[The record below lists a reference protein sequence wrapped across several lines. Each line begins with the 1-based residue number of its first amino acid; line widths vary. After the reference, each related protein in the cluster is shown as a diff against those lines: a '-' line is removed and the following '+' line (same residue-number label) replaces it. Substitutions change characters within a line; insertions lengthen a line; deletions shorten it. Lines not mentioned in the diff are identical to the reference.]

1 MKNKNR
7 HQDMTAVKWM
17 YRVSKKHMTGVIAY
31 GVLSVVLAFAGVL
44 SALGTKNIV
53 NGATYRDLTLLTEG
67 AIILGVIL
75 GVQFIFKIVSRNI
88 FERSKAKI
96 ELGLRAHIFKTVL
109 KKDYNA
115 VSAFHS
121 GEILNRITSDVG
133 VVTDGIMSLLP
144 RLITLIVRLVV
155 AVVIMA
161 SFDPLFTAVFVV
173 GGAVLV
179 GFSRLFKRY
188 LKEIHKKSQESDGKV
203 RSFMQESLGEVL
215 VIKVFDAYKQIGA
228 KADRLL
234 GENYRV
240 RIKRATMS
248 IFASSGIN
256 LVFSAGHLF
265 AIIWGG
271 YRVYNGF
278 IDIGEM
284 SAILQLVNQIQGPL
298 SSLSGFLPSFYAT
311 VASAERLME
320 FENLPDEKNSD
331 KKIDDINDFY
341 LKLDS
346 IKINDVTF
354 SYGREVVLEN
364 ASCEIQK
371 GDFVAITGISGIG
384 KSTLFKLMMGVLAPQ
399 KGEITL
405 CGEDYN
411 VYASCETRRLFS
423 YVPQGNLLFS
433 GTLYENITFMSDS
446 KTKEEIDTAIRL
458 SCCDEFINEFEQGL
472 DTVLGERGQGLS
484 EGQAQRVAIA
494 RAILYDA
501 PVILLDEATS
511 ALDEATEKR
520 LIENLR
526 ELQNKTLLLITH
538 KKAALSVCNKE
549 LKIIDGKII
558 IEKAGECNENQI

>member
-7 HQDMTAVKWM
+7 HQDMNAVKWM
-17 YRVSKKHMTGVIAY
+17 YRVSKKHLKGVFVY

-53 NGATYRDLTLLTEG
+53 NGATYRDLPLLTEG
-67 AIILGVIL
+67 AIILGAIL
-75 GVQFIFKIVSRNI
+75 GVQFVFKIVSRNI

-96 ELGLRAHIFKTVL
+96 ELGMRSHIFKTVL
-109 KKDYNA
+109 KKDYSA

-121 GEILNRITSDVG
+121 GEILNRIISDVG
-133 VVTDGIMSLLP
+133 VVTDGVMSLLP
-144 RLITLIVRLVV
+144 RLVTLVVRLVV

-161 SFDPLFTAVFVV
+161 SFDPLFTAVFVA
-173 GGAVLV
+173 GGVVLI
-179 GFSRLFKRY
+179 GFSRLFKGY
-188 LKEIHKKSQESDGKV
+188 LKEIHKKSQESDGNV

-215 VIKVFDAYKQIGA
+215 VIKVFNAYKQIGE
-228 KADRLL
+228 KVDRLM

-240 RIKRATMS
+240 RIRRATMS
-248 IFASSGIN
+248 IFAGSGIN
-256 LVFSAGHLF
+256 LVFTAGHLF

-320 FENLPDEKNSD
+320 FENLPDEKTSGE
-331 KKIDDINDFY
+331 KIDDINRFY
-341 LKLDS
+341 SKLHS
-346 IKINDVTF
+346 INVSNVTF
-354 SYGREVVLEN
+354 SYGREAVLEE
-364 ASCEIQK
+364 ASCEIKK
-371 GDFVAITGISGIG
+371 GDFVAVTGISGIG
-384 KSTLFKLMMGVLAPQ
+384 KSTLFKLMMGVLTPQ
-399 KGEITL
+399 SGEISL
-405 CGEDYN
+405 CGEGRS
-411 VYASCETRRLFS
+411 VSACSETRRLFS

-433 GTLYENITFMSDS
+433 GTLYENITFMSKG
-446 KTKEEIDTAIRL
+446 KTKEEIDAAIRL
-458 SCCDEFINEFEQGL
+458 SCCDDFINEFEQGL

-526 ELQNKTLLLITH
+526 ELQDKTLLLITH

-558 IEKAGECNENQI
+558 IEKAGESDEN

>member
-7 HQDMTAVKWM
+7 HQDMAAVKWM
-17 YRVSKKHMTGVIAY
+17 YRVSKNRLGGVFVY

-44 SALGTKNIV
+44 SAFGTKNIV
-53 NGATYRDLTLLTEG
+53 NGATYHDLPLLTEG

-75 GVQFIFKIVSRNI
+75 SVQFVFKIVSRNI
-88 FERSKAKI
+88 FERTKARI
-96 ELGLRAHIFKTVL
+96 ELGLRSHIFKTVL
-109 KKDYNA
+109 RKDYCA

-161 SFDPLFTAVFVV
+161 GFDPLFTAVFVA
-173 GGAVLV
+173 GGVVLI
-179 GFSRLFKRY
+179 GFSRLFKGY
-188 LKEIHKKSQESDGKV
+188 LKDIHKQSQQADGKV

-215 VIKVFDAYKQIGA
+215 VIKVFNAYKQIGE
-228 KADRLL
+228 KVDHLL
-234 GENYRV
+234 SENYRI
-240 RIKRATMS
+240 RIRRATVS
-248 IFASSGIN
+248 IFANSGIN

-298 SSLSGFLPSFYAT
+298 SSLSGFLPSLYAT

-320 FENLPDEKNSD
+320 FENLPDEKTSD
-331 KKIDDINDFY
+331 EKIDGINDFY
-341 LKLDS
+341 SKLES
-346 IKINDVTF
+346 IRIDDVTF
-354 SYGREVVLEN
+354 SYDRDAVLEN
-364 ASCEIQK
+364 ASCEIKK
-371 GDFVAITGISGIG
+371 GDFVAVTGISGIG
-384 KSTLFKLMMGVLAPQ
+384 KSTLFKLMLGVINPQ
-399 KGEITL
+399 QGEITL
-405 CGEDYN
+405 CGDGFN
-411 VYASCETRRLFS
+411 VAASSETRKLFS

-433 GTLYENITFMSDS
+433 GTVYENITFMSDG
-446 KTKEEIDTAIRL
+446 KTKEEISRAIKL

-511 ALDEATEKR
+511 ALDEATEKK
-520 LIENLR
+520 LIKNLR
-526 ELQNKTLLLITH
+526 ELEGKTMLLITH
-538 KKAALSVCNKE
+538 KKAALSVCSKE

-558 IEKAGECNENQI
+558 IEKAGESDEN

>member
-7 HQDMTAVKWM
+7 HQDMNAVKWM
-17 YRVSKKHMTGVIAY
+17 YRVSKKHLKGVFVY

-53 NGATYRDLTLLTEG
+53 NGATYRDLPLLTEG
-67 AIILGVIL
+67 AIILGAIL
-75 GVQFIFKIVSRNI
+75 GVQFVFKIVSRNI

-96 ELGLRAHIFKTVL
+96 ELGLRSHIFKTVL
-109 KKDYNA
+109 KKDYSA

-121 GEILNRITSDVG
+121 GEILNRIISDVG
-133 VVTDGIMSLLP
+133 VVTDGVMSLLP
-144 RLITLIVRLVV
+144 RLVTLVVRLVV

-161 SFDPLFTAVFVV
+161 SFDPLFTAVFVA
-173 GGAVLV
+173 GGVVLI
-179 GFSRLFKRY
+179 GFSRLFKGY
-188 LKEIHKKSQESDGKV
+188 LKEIHKKSQESDGNV

-215 VIKVFDAYKQIGA
+215 VIKVFNAYKQIGE
-228 KADRLL
+228 KVDRLM

-240 RIKRATMS
+240 RIRRATMS
-248 IFASSGIN
+248 IFAGSGIN
-256 LVFSAGHLF
+256 LVFTAGHLF

-320 FENLPDEKNSD
+320 FENLPDEKTSGE
-331 KKIDDINDFY
+331 KIGDINRFY
-341 LKLDS
+341 SKLRS
-346 IKINDVTF
+346 INVSNVTF
-354 SYGREVVLEN
+354 SYGREAVLEE
-364 ASCEIQK
+364 ASCEIKK
-371 GDFVAITGISGIG
+371 GDFVAVTGISGIG
-384 KSTLFKLMMGVLAPQ
+384 KSTLFKLMMGVLTPQ
-399 KGEITL
+399 SGEISL
-405 CGEDYN
+405 CGEGRS
-411 VYASCETRRLFS
+411 VSACSETRRLFS

-433 GTLYENITFMSDS
+433 GTLYENITFMSEG
-446 KTKEEIDTAIRL
+446 KTKEEIDAAIRL
-458 SCCDEFINEFEQGL
+458 SCCDDFINEFEQGL

-526 ELQNKTLLLITH
+526 ELQDKTLLLITH

-558 IEKAGECNENQI
+558 IEKAGESDEN

>member
-7 HQDMTAVKWM
+7 HQDMNAVKWM
-17 YRVSKKHMTGVIAY
+17 YRVSKKHLKGVFVY

-53 NGATYRDLTLLTEG
+53 NGATYRDLPLLTEG
-67 AIILGVIL
+67 AIILGAIL
-75 GVQFIFKIVSRNI
+75 GVQFVFKIVSRNI

-96 ELGLRAHIFKTVL
+96 ELGLRSHIFKTVL
-109 KKDYNA
+109 KKDYSA
-115 VSAFHS
+115 VSVFHS
-121 GEILNRITSDVG
+121 GEILNRIISDVG
-133 VVTDGIMSLLP
+133 VVTDGVMSLLP
-144 RLITLIVRLVV
+144 RLVTLVVRLVV

-161 SFDPLFTAVFVV
+161 SFDPLFTAVFVA
-173 GGAVLV
+173 GGVVLI
-179 GFSRLFKRY
+179 GFSRLFKGY
-188 LKEIHKKSQESDGKV
+188 LKEIHKKSQESDGNV

-215 VIKVFDAYKQIGA
+215 VIKVFNAYKQVGE
-228 KADRLL
+228 KVDRLM

-240 RIKRATMS
+240 RIRRATVS
-248 IFASSGIN
+248 IFAGSGIS
-256 LVFSAGHLF
+256 LVFTAGHLF

-320 FENLPDEKNSD
+320 FENLPDEKTSGE
-331 KKIDDINDFY
+331 KIDDINRFY
-341 LKLDS
+341 SKLHS
-346 IKINDVTF
+346 INVSNVTF
-354 SYGREVVLEN
+354 SYGREAVLEE
-364 ASCEIQK
+364 ASCEIKK
-371 GDFVAITGISGIG
+371 GDFVAVTGISGIG
-384 KSTLFKLMMGVLAPQ
+384 KSTLFKLMMGVLTPQ
-399 KGEITL
+399 SGEISL
-405 CGEDYN
+405 CGDGHS
-411 VYASCETRRLFS
+411 VSACSETRRLFS

-433 GTLYENITFMSDS
+433 GTLYENITFMSDG
-446 KTKEEIDTAIRL
+446 KTKEEIDAAIRL
-458 SCCDEFINEFEQGL
+458 SCCDDFINEFEQGL

-526 ELQNKTLLLITH
+526 ELQDKTLLLITH

-558 IEKAGECNENQI
+558 IKKAGESDEN

>member
-7 HQDMTAVKWM
+7 HQDMNAVKWM
-17 YRVSKKHMTGVIAY
+17 YRVSKKHLKGVFVY

-53 NGATYRDLTLLTEG
+53 NGATYRDLPLLTEG
-67 AIILGVIL
+67 AIILGAIL
-75 GVQFIFKIVSRNI
+75 GVQFVFKIVSRNI
-88 FERSKAKI
+88 FERSKAKF
-96 ELGLRAHIFKTVL
+96 ELGLRSHIFKTVL
-109 KKDYNA
+109 KKDYSA

-121 GEILNRITSDVG
+121 GEILNRIISDVG
-133 VVTDGIMSLLP
+133 VVTDGVMSLLP
-144 RLITLIVRLVV
+144 RLVTLVVRLVV

-161 SFDPLFTAVFVV
+161 SFDPLFTAVFVA
-173 GGAVLV
+173 GGVVLI
-179 GFSRLFKRY
+179 GFSRLFKGY
-188 LKEIHKKSQESDGKV
+188 LKEIHKKSQESDGNV

-215 VIKVFDAYKQIGA
+215 VIKVFNAYKQIGE
-228 KADRLL
+228 KVDRLM

-240 RIKRATMS
+240 RIRRATVS
-248 IFASSGIN
+248 IFAGSGIN
-256 LVFSAGHLF
+256 LVFTAGHLF

-320 FENLPDEKNSD
+320 FENLPDEKTSGE
-331 KKIDDINDFY
+331 KIDDINRFY
-341 LKLDS
+341 SKLHS
-346 IKINDVTF
+346 INVSNVTF
-354 SYGREVVLEN
+354 SYGREAVLEE
-364 ASCEIQK
+364 ASCEIKK
-371 GDFVAITGISGIG
+371 GDFVAVTGISGIG
-384 KSTLFKLMMGVLAPQ
+384 KSTLFKLMMGVLTPQ
-399 KGEITL
+399 SGEISL
-405 CGEDYN
+405 CGEGRS
-411 VYASCETRRLFS
+411 VSACSETRRLFS

-433 GTLYENITFMSDS
+433 GTLYENITFMSEG
-446 KTKEEIDTAIRL
+446 KTKEEIDAAIRL
-458 SCCDEFINEFEQGL
+458 SCCDDFINEFEQGL

-526 ELQNKTLLLITH
+526 ELQDKTLLLITH

-558 IEKAGECNENQI
+558 IEKAGESDEN

>member
-7 HQDMTAVKWM
+7 HQDMNAVKWM
-17 YRVSKKHMTGVIAY
+17 YRVSKKHLKGVFVY

-53 NGATYRDLTLLTEG
+53 NGATYRDLPLLTEG
-67 AIILGVIL
+67 AIILGAIL
-75 GVQFIFKIVSRNI
+75 GVQFVFKIVSRNI

-96 ELGLRAHIFKTVL
+96 ELGLRSHIFKTVL
-109 KKDYNA
+109 KKDYSA

-121 GEILNRITSDVG
+121 GEILNRIISDVG
-133 VVTDGIMSLLP
+133 VVTDGVMSLLP
-144 RLITLIVRLVV
+144 RLVTLVVRLVV

-161 SFDPLFTAVFVV
+161 SFDPLFTAVFVA
-173 GGAVLV
+173 GGVVLI
-179 GFSRLFKRY
+179 GFSRLFKGY
-188 LKEIHKKSQESDGKV
+188 LKEIHKKSQESDGNV

-215 VIKVFDAYKQIGA
+215 VIKVFNAYRQVGEKV
-228 KADRLL
+228 DRLM

-240 RIKRATMS
+240 RIRRATVS
-248 IFASSGIN
+248 IFAGSGIN
-256 LVFSAGHLF
+256 LVFTAGHLF

-298 SSLSGFLPSFYAT
+298 SSLSGFLPSFYTT

-320 FENLPDEKNSD
+320 FENLPDEKTSGE
-331 KKIDDINDFY
+331 KIDDINRFY
-341 LKLDS
+341 SKLHS
-346 IKINDVTF
+346 INVSNVTF
-354 SYGREVVLEN
+354 SYGREAVLEE
-364 ASCEIQK
+364 ASCEIKK
-371 GDFVAITGISGIG
+371 GDFVAVTGISGIG
-384 KSTLFKLMMGVLAPQ
+384 KSTLFKLMMGVLTPQ
-399 KGEITL
+399 SGEISL
-405 CGEDYN
+405 CGEGRS
-411 VYASCETRRLFS
+411 VSACSETRRLFS

-433 GTLYENITFMSDS
+433 GTLYENITFMSDG
-446 KTKEEIDTAIRL
+446 KTKEEIDAAIRL
-458 SCCDEFINEFEQGL
+458 SCCDDFINEFEQGL

-494 RAILYDA
+494 RAVLYDA

-526 ELQNKTLLLITH
+526 ELQDKTLLLITH

-558 IEKAGECNENQI
+558 IKKAGESDEN

>member
-7 HQDMTAVKWM
+7 HQDMAAVKWM
-17 YRVSKKHMTGVIAY
+17 YRVSKKRLGGVFAY

-44 SALGTKNIV
+44 SAFGTKNIV
-53 NGATYRDLTLLTEG
+53 NGATYRDLSLLTEG

-75 GVQFIFKIVSRNI
+75 SVQFVFKIISRNI

-96 ELGLRAHIFKTVL
+96 ELGLRSHIFKTVL
-109 KKDYNA
+109 KKDYSE

-121 GEILNRITSDVG
+121 GEILNRIISDVG

-144 RLITLIVRLVV
+144 RLITLVVRLVV

-161 SFDPLFTAVFVV
+161 GFDPVFTAVFVV
-173 GGAVLV
+173 GGVVLI
-179 GFSRLFKRY
+179 GFSRVFKKY
-188 LKEIHKKSQESDGKV
+188 LKDIHKKSQESDGKV
-203 RSFMQESLGEVL
+203 RSFMQESLGEAL
-215 VIKVFDAYKQIGA
+215 VIKVFNAYKQIGE
-228 KADRLL
+228 KADRLM
-234 GENYRV
+234 GENYRI
-240 RIKRATMS
+240 RIKRATVS
-248 IFASSGIN
+248 IFANSGIN
-256 LVFSAGHLF
+256 LIFSAGHLF

-298 SSLSGFLPSFYAT
+298 SSLSGFLPSFYAA

-320 FENLPDEKNSD
+320 FEKLPDEKTSGER
-331 KKIDDINDFY
+331 IDDINDFY
-341 LKLDS
+341 SKLDS
-346 IKINDVTF
+346 IKVSGVTF
-354 SYGREVVLEN
+354 SYGREAVLEN
-364 ASCEIQK
+364 ADCEIKK
-371 GDFVAITGISGIG
+371 GDFVAVTGISGIG
-384 KSTLFKLMMGVLAPQ
+384 KSTLFKLMMGVLTPQ
-399 KGEITL
+399 NGEITL
-405 CGEDYN
+405 CGDGYN
-411 VYASCETRRLFS
+411 AAASGETRKLFS

-433 GTLYENITFMSDS
+433 GTLYENITFMSDG
-446 KTKEEIDTAIRL
+446 KTKEEICEAIRL

-511 ALDEATEKR
+511 ALDESTEKR

-549 LKIIDGKII
+549 LKISDGKII
-558 IEKAGECNENQI
+558 IEKAGGCDED

>member
-7 HQDMTAVKWM
+7 HQDMNAVKWM
-17 YRVSKKHMTGVIAY
+17 YRVSKKHLKGVFVY

-53 NGATYRDLTLLTEG
+53 NGATYRDLPLLTEG
-67 AIILGVIL
+67 AIILGAIL
-75 GVQFIFKIVSRNI
+75 GVQFVFKIVSRNI

-96 ELGLRAHIFKTVL
+96 ELGMRSHIFKTVL
-109 KKDYNA
+109 KKDYSA

-121 GEILNRITSDVG
+121 GEILNRIISDVG
-133 VVTDGIMSLLP
+133 VVTDGVMSLLP
-144 RLITLIVRLVV
+144 RLVTLVVRLVV

-161 SFDPLFTAVFVV
+161 SFDPLFTAVFVA
-173 GGAVLV
+173 GGVVLI
-179 GFSRLFKRY
+179 GFSRLFKGY
-188 LKEIHKKSQESDGKV
+188 LKEIHKKSQESDGNV

-215 VIKVFDAYKQIGA
+215 VIKVFNAYKQIGE
-228 KADRLL
+228 KVDRLM

-240 RIKRATMS
+240 RIRRATMS
-248 IFASSGIN
+248 IFAGSGIN
-256 LVFSAGHLF
+256 LVFTAGHLF

-320 FENLPDEKNSD
+320 FENLPDEKTSGE
-331 KKIDDINDFY
+331 KIGDINRFY
-341 LKLDS
+341 SKLRS
-346 IKINDVTF
+346 INVSNVTF
-354 SYGREVVLEN
+354 SYGREAVLEE
-364 ASCEIQK
+364 ASCEIKK
-371 GDFVAITGISGIG
+371 GDFVAVTGISGIG
-384 KSTLFKLMMGVLAPQ
+384 KSTLFKLMMGVLTPQ
-399 KGEITL
+399 SGEISL
-405 CGEDYN
+405 CGEGRS
-411 VYASCETRRLFS
+411 VSACSETRRLFS

-433 GTLYENITFMSDS
+433 GTLYENITFMSEG
-446 KTKEEIDTAIRL
+446 KTKEEIDAAIRL
-458 SCCDEFINEFEQGL
+458 SCCDDFINEFEQGL

-526 ELQNKTLLLITH
+526 ELQDKTLLLITH

-558 IEKAGECNENQI
+558 IEKAGESDEN

>member
-1 MKNKNR
+1 MN
-7 HQDMTAVKWM
+7 AVKWM
-17 YRVSKKHMTGVIAY
+17 YRVSKKHLKGVFVY

-53 NGATYRDLTLLTEG
+53 NGATYRDLPLLTEG

-75 GVQFIFKIVSRNI
+75 GVQFVFKIVSRNI

-96 ELGLRAHIFKTVL
+96 ELGLRSHIFKTVL
-109 KKDYNA
+109 KKDYSA

-121 GEILNRITSDVG
+121 GEILNRIISDVG
-133 VVTDGIMSLLP
+133 VVTDGVMSLLP
-144 RLITLIVRLVV
+144 RLVTLVVRLVV

-161 SFDPLFTAVFVV
+161 SFDPLFTAVFVA
-173 GGAVLV
+173 GGVVLI
-179 GFSRLFKRY
+179 GFSRLFKGY
-188 LKEIHKKSQESDGKV
+188 LKEIHKKSQESDGNV

-215 VIKVFDAYKQIGA
+215 VIKVFNAYKQIGE
-228 KADRLL
+228 KVDRLM

-240 RIKRATMS
+240 RIRRATVS
-248 IFASSGIN
+248 IFAGSGIN
-256 LVFSAGHLF
+256 LVFTAGHLF

-320 FENLPDEKNSD
+320 FENLPDEKTSGE
-331 KKIDDINDFY
+331 KIDDINRFY
-341 LKLDS
+341 SKLHS
-346 IKINDVTF
+346 INVSNVAF
-354 SYGREVVLEN
+354 SYGREAVLEE
-364 ASCEIQK
+364 ASCEIKK
-371 GDFVAITGISGIG
+371 GDFVAVTGISGIG
-384 KSTLFKLMMGVLAPQ
+384 KSTLFKLMMGVLTPQ
-399 KGEITL
+399 SGEISL
-405 CGEDYN
+405 CGEGRS
-411 VYASCETRRLFS
+411 VSACSETRRLFS

-433 GTLYENITFMSDS
+433 GTLYENITFMSEG
-446 KTKEEIDTAIRL
+446 KTKEEIDAAIRL
-458 SCCDEFINEFEQGL
+458 SCCDDFINEFEQGL

-526 ELQNKTLLLITH
+526 ELQDKTLLLITH

-558 IEKAGECNENQI
+558 IEKAGESDEN

>member
-1 MKNKNR
+1 MN
-7 HQDMTAVKWM
+7 AVKWM
-17 YRVSKKHMTGVIAY
+17 YRVSKKHLKGVFVY

-53 NGATYRDLTLLTEG
+53 NGATYRDLPLLTEG
-67 AIILGVIL
+67 AIILGAIL
-75 GVQFIFKIVSRNI
+75 GVQFVFKIVSRNI

-96 ELGLRAHIFKTVL
+96 ELGLRSHIFKTVL
-109 KKDYNA
+109 KKDYSA

-121 GEILNRITSDVG
+121 GEILNRIISDVG
-133 VVTDGIMSLLP
+133 VVTDGVMSLLP
-144 RLITLIVRLVV
+144 RLVTLVVRLVV

-161 SFDPLFTAVFVV
+161 SFDPLFTAVFVA
-173 GGAVLV
+173 GGVVLI
-179 GFSRLFKRY
+179 GFSRLFKGY
-188 LKEIHKKSQESDGKV
+188 LKEIHKKSQESDGNV

-215 VIKVFDAYKQIGA
+215 VIKVFNAYRQIGE
-228 KADRLL
+228 KVDRLM

-240 RIKRATMS
+240 RIRRATVS
-248 IFASSGIN
+248 IFAGSGIN
-256 LVFSAGHLF
+256 LVFTAGHLF

-320 FENLPDEKNSD
+320 FENLPDEKTSGE
-331 KKIDDINDFY
+331 KIDDINRFY
-341 LKLDS
+341 SKLRS
-346 IKINDVTF
+346 INVSNVTF
-354 SYGREVVLEN
+354 SYGREAVLEE
-364 ASCEIQK
+364 ASCEIKK
-371 GDFVAITGISGIG
+371 GDFVAVTGISGIG
-384 KSTLFKLMMGVLAPQ
+384 KSTLFKLMMGVLTPQ
-399 KGEITL
+399 SGEISL
-405 CGEDYN
+405 CGEGCS
-411 VYASCETRRLFS
+411 VSACSETRRLFS

-433 GTLYENITFMSDS
+433 GTLYENITFMSEG
-446 KTKEEIDTAIRL
+446 KTKEEIDAAIRL
-458 SCCDEFINEFEQGL
+458 SCCDDFINEFEQGL

-526 ELQNKTLLLITH
+526 ELQDKTLLLITH

-558 IEKAGECNENQI
+558 IEKAGESDEN